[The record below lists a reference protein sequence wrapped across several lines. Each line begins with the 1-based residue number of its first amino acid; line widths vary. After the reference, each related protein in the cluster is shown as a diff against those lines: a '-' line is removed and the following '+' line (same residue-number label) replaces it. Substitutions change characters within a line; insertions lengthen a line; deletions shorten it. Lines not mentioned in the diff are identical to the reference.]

1 MHINYELIG
10 QYITITESKNKSL
23 INIKGKIVDET
34 RNTLTIKT
42 SKGEK
47 KLIKNSIKFE
57 TMNGKIDGKK
67 IIGKPEN
74 RIKR

>member
-23 INIKGKIVDET
+23 IRIKGKIVDET

-42 SKGEK
+42 SNGEK
-47 KLIKNSIKFE
+47 K
-57 TMNGKIDGKK
+57 
-67 IIGKPEN
+67 
-74 RIKR
+74 